1 MPFCFAFRWSF
12 LPQIRDSS
20 LAQDMSEFIRH
31 SLTWHTLN
39 LFSVGISWMKKTQF
53 LSGNNLHQ
61 VCHSWILCAGIK
73 SDLSFTTLQYFVVNK
88 YVLKWLYS
96 TELWASLISLLL
108 WNSPSWISLQT
119 LDHVNNFQVACML
132 LGSICFLSL
141 LVLDKYVLYW
151 PCPNSQTSFCWI
163 SFIIPAHNTLS
174 SALDKD
180 TAMTSYPGCE
190 LV

>member
-1 MPFCFAFRWSF
+1 M
-12 LPQIRDSS
+12 
-20 LAQDMSEFIRH
+20 
-31 SLTWHTLN
+31 
-39 LFSVGISWMKKTQF
+39 GISWMKKTQL

-73 SDLSFTTLQYFVVNK
+73 SDLNFATLQCLVLNK

-96 TELWASLISLLL
+96 TELWASLVSLLL
-108 WNSPSWISLQT
+108 WNLPSWISSQT

-141 LVLDKYVLYW
+141 PVLDKSILYW
-151 PCPNSQTSFCWI
+151 PCPNGQTSFCWI

-180 TAMTSYPGCE
+180 TAMMSSPGCK